1 MSTNRTVRN
10 NRSKFDGLIMNG
22 FDVVIR
28 CGMRRGI
35 DGKEEIMYLKGYLEI
50 VHRGGRTNM
59 SEIALSTVTLQV
71 TRGVRFKQGL
81 SIDRCFRTNRKSPLS
96 CNLHLA

>member
-1 MSTNRTVRN
+1 
-10 NRSKFDGLIMNG
+10 MNG

-50 VHRGGRTNM
+50 VHRGGRKKM
-59 SEIALSTVTLQV
+59 SEIPLSTVTLQEEFV
-71 TRGVRFKQGL
+71 L
-81 SIDRCFRTNRKSPLS
+81 SKVSPSTVVSGQSEKARCRAI
-96 CNLHLA
+96 CI